1 MQIEF
6 KTRHSFLQL
15 RMELERSELELV
27 QARDAATY
35 LKALQA
41 SRMYDELAEKAEAEL
56 EEAGHRT
63 IREREVWAEA
73 PAVDETPSRT
83 YD

>member
-1 MQIEF
+1 MTIDIKLNRE
-6 KTRHSFLQL
+6 L
-15 RMELERSELELV
+15 RMQLERYEPALEE
-27 QARDAATY
+27 ARNAAIY

-56 EEAGHRT
+56 EEAGQVSRDAS
-63 IREREVWAEA
+63 WAEA
-73 PAVDETPSRT
+73 EAEVVDEAPSRT